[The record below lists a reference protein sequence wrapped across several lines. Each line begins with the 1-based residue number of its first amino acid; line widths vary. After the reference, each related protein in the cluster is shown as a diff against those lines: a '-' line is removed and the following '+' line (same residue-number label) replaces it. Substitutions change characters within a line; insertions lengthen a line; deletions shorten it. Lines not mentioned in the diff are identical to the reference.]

1 MNGLWQN
8 FALTCGAIAG
18 LVPAL
23 TLLMNRQLNKSNA
36 EKTDA
41 DREDVLETARRKAQ
55 ETALESAAAAYQN
68 VERRCISCEKRLESM
83 EAKLADRDK
92 TISGLRETNSALLD
106 AFTEVLP
113 LLPGNSAET
122 QAARAAIQKARR
134 TRYSAT

>member
-8 FALTCGAIAG
+8 FLLTCGAIAG

-23 TLLMNRQLNKSNA
+23 TVLMNRQLNRSNA
-36 EKTDA
+36 GKTDA
-41 DREDVLETARRKAQ
+41 EREDFLAAAQRKAQ
-55 ETALESAAAAYQN
+55 ETALESAQAAYAG
-68 VERRCISCEKRLESM
+68 VERRCISCEKRLEEM

-106 AFTEVLP
+106 AFAEVLP

-122 QAARAAIQKARR
+122 HAARTAIQKARR
-134 TRYSAT
+134 TRYGTT